1 MGSLSSN
8 NTKVFVSHVL
18 HRLIPREIGFD
29 VQSIFA
35 PAVKKWLEATDSSTV
50 EWVERA
56 VRGDSFKPDNDE
68 MKQSSSVMD
77 LFQIIG
83 GAVEF
88 LKKLQWPDEYQNAK
102 FATYLAHVHSFHV
115 DPNDKGY

>member
-8 NTKVFVSHVL
+8 NTKVCATHIL
-18 HRLIPREIGFD
+18 HRLILREIGFD
-29 VQSIFA
+29 VQRIFA
-35 PAVKKWLEATDSSTV
+35 PAVQKWLEATDSKIV

-56 VRGDSFKPDNDE
+56 VRGDYFKPDNDE

-102 FATYLAHVHSFHV
+102 FATYLAHVHSCHAN
-115 DPNDKGY
+115 PNGKGY

>member
-8 NTKVFVSHVL
+8 NTKVCVPYAL
-18 HRLIPREIGFD
+18 HRLILREIGFD
-29 VQSIFA
+29 VQGIFA
-35 PAVKKWLEATDSSTV
+35 PAVKKWLEVTDSTIV

-102 FATYLAHVHSFHV
+102 FATYLAYVHSCHANS
-115 DPNDKGY
+115 NDTGY